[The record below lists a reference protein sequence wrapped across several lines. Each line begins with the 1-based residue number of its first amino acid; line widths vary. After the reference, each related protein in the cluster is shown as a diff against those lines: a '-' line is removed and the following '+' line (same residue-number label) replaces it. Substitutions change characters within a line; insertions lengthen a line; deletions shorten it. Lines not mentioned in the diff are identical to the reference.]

1 VQLAAAVRR
10 TLLAHSS
17 TCDEDSGRVRQ
28 PVAAGFPS
36 PVKILSLTTLRELL
50 RLSLPMVVSQGAY
63 AVMIFTERLFM
74 SHIDAAHIAA
84 TLGGGV
90 AAFFCFSLFMG
101 VITYGNAMVA
111 QYYGAGQLAKCSVV
125 TTQGILIAL
134 GSAPFLL
141 AMAFF
146 GGPAFAMLGHDP
158 AQVPLEQIF
167 FRILMYGSVFAL
179 IKASLACYF
188 SGIGRT
194 RVVMVA
200 DVLACALNVPL
211 SWALIFGELG
221 LPQLGIAGAALG
233 TVVSNVFG
241 IGVYLLFYL
250 ARDHQRRFLVAQS
263 WRLDRAIMR
272 RYLRLGMPSGLE
284 SFMNISCFN
293 LFMLLFQSYGVV
305 QGAAMAIVFNWDM
318 LSFIPMIGLSIGVM
332 TLIGR
337 FVGAGNMERA
347 NQVISS
353 GFIAAV
359 GYAGLLAV
367 LFLVFRITLVRV
379 FETQDGNFAA
389 IQALANPMMIGLA
402 TYMLAD
408 ATILIAGGA
417 LRGAGD
423 TRWIMVTSISV
434 HWLMLLVQYAVI
446 VVYRLGPLVSW
457 WVFVCMLIVL
467 ALLYLGR
474 LFGGTWRQPERLARV
489 MNE

>member
-1 VQLAAAVRR
+1 M
-10 TLLAHSS
+10 
-17 TCDEDSGRVRQ
+17 
-28 PVAAGFPS
+28 
-36 PVKILSLTTLRELL
+36 KILSLTTLRELL
-50 RLSLPMVVSQGAY
+50 RLSLPIVVSQGAF
-63 AVMIFTERLFM
+63 AVMVFTDRLFM
-74 SHIDAAHIAA
+74 SYIDAAHIAA
-84 TLGGGV
+84 ALGGGV

-101 VITYGNAMVA
+101 LITYGNAMVA
-111 QYYGAGQLAKCSVV
+111 QYYGAGQLAKCSLV

-134 GSAPFLL
+134 GSAPLL
-141 AMAFF
+141 LVMAFF
-146 GGPAFAMLGHDP
+146 GGGAFAMIGHDP
-158 AQVPLEQIF
+158 AQVPLEQTYF
-167 FRILMYGSVFAL
+167 SILMAGSVFTL
-179 IKASLACYF
+179 LKACLACYF

-200 DVLACALNVPL
+200 DLLACALNVPL
-211 SWALIFGELG
+211 SWVLIFGKFG

-233 TVVSNVFG
+233 TVVATVFG
-241 IGVYLLFYL
+241 IGVFLFFYL
-250 ARDHQRRFLVAQS
+250 AKGHQRQFHVADS
-263 WRLDRAIMR
+263 WHLDRAIMR

-284 SFMNISCFN
+284 SFMNISSFN
-293 LFMLLFQSYGVV
+293 LFLLLFQSYGVV

-318 LSFIPMIGLSIGVM
+318 LSFIPMIGLNIGVM

-353 GFIAAV
+353 GFIVAL
-359 GYAGLLAV
+359 GYSGLLAI
-367 LFLVFRITLVRV
+367 LFLVFRESLVGV
-379 FETQDGNFAA
+379 FDTQDENFGA
-389 IQALANPMMIGLA
+389 IQALASHMMIGLT

-423 TRWIMVTSISV
+423 TRWIMVTSICV
-434 HWLMLLVQYAVI
+434 HWLMLLAQYYVI
-446 VVYRLGPLVSW
+446 VVYKFGPLVSW

-489 MNE
+489 MSE